1 MTETSVHTE
10 GPWKLG
16 NGDIFAEGNKG
27 SDFDDR
33 VICAIGQSGGFRSH
47 EYVAIRAHKPEGKA
61 NARLIVAACN
71 SYDRHFG
78 TRAVEAAEGDLLGKA
93 LEALRELADSLEID
107 CQCPPCEGSDAPAE
121 HWLGVARRILSQAQ
135 AREVTR

>member
-78 TRAVEAAEGDLLGKA
+78 ERAVEAAEGDLLGRCLDLLKQA
-93 LEALRELADSLEID
+93 AEIMPLGTKRRADFT
-107 CQCPPCEGSDAPAE
+107 
-121 HWLGVARRILSQAQ
+121 VAANAILSQAQ